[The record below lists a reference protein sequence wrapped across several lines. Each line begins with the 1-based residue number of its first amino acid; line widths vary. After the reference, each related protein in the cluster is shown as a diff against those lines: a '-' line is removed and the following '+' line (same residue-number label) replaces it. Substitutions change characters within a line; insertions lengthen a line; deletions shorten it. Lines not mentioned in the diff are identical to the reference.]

1 MYRKSSK
8 GWLKHFDFIL
18 IDLISL
24 HLAFVLSY
32 VCRHGI
38 GNPYKNL
45 LYRNMAFMLTFI
57 DFFVVFLFETLKGV
71 LRRGY
76 YQELAATVKHVILV
90 MLLAVLY
97 LFTIQEGTSFSRS
110 VLYFTAVFYII
121 FAYVTRI
128 LWKKHLQKRMENGG
142 DRSLLIITS
151 SDIAAEVVR
160 SMQEH
165 NYQRFNLIGIVLV
178 DKDMKGQKIEG
189 IPVLANEEDAANYV
203 CREWIDEVFL
213 VISEKYP
220 YPQKLADQLLE
231 TGVTVHL
238 NLAKMADAI
247 GKKQLVEKLGDYTV
261 LTTSI
266 NYATVKQ
273 TFMKRSLDIIGG
285 LAGCILTG
293 IIFIFVAPA
302 IYIQSPG
309 PIFFSQVRVGKN
321 GKKFKM
327 YKFRS
332 MYMDA
337 EERKKELMKDNRVE
351 DGMMFKLEFDPRVI
365 GNKILPNGEKKTGIG
380 NFIRK
385 TSLDEFPQFLN
396 VLKGDMS
403 LVGTRPPTLDEWEK
417 YELHHRARLPMQII
431 MPTIIFIGLTNIMGI
446 QMLVP
451 MGCEKIV
458 LYSEI
463 AGAVVDLAL
472 NTLLIPRLASAG
484 AAIGT
489 LVAEGVVWIV
499 QFAALRKEVTPAYRN
514 VHYGKVVLS
523 TVVGMVSSG
532 WVKTLG
538 MGNFATLLVS
548 AILFFSGYEKLV
560 KGYTEKQWGRDCKE
574 LPAFIIKRLP
584 VRLTFDNNYFNA
596 LYQGIPVGGYTKMV
610 ENLLEGIEVRL
621 NEDYLT
627 KKQEYDQLAEKVVY
641 TGAIDCMIYREDI
654 AICKR

>member
-273 TFMKRSLDIIGG
+273 AFMKRSLDIIGG

-309 PIFFSQVRVGKN
+309 PIFFSQIRVGKN

-417 YELHHRARLPMQII
+417 YELHHRARLAIKP
-431 MPTIIFIGLTNIMGI
+431 GI
-446 QMLVP
+446 
-451 MGCEKIV
+451 
-458 LYSEI
+458 
-463 AGAVVDLAL
+463 
-472 NTLLIPRLASAG
+472 
-484 AAIGT
+484 
-489 LVAEGVVWIV
+489 
-499 QFAALRKEVTPAYRN
+499 
-514 VHYGKVVLS
+514 KV
-523 TVVGMVSSG
+523 
-532 WVKTLG
+532 
-538 MGNFATLLVS
+538 
-548 AILFFSGYEKLV
+548 
-560 KGYTEKQWGRDCKE
+560 CKE
-574 LPAFIIKRLP
+574 LPDVQFIFAGTGPLEETVNGIKNIKNVGFQKGEALEKLIREARFSIYPSEWYENCPFSVMESQMYGTP
-584 VRLTFDNNYFNA
+584 VLGADIG
-596 LYQGIPVGGYTKMV
+596 GIPELIQVGKTGELFERGNVKD
-610 ENLLEGIEVRL
+610 LKRKIEKL
-621 NEDYLT
+621 WGD
-627 KKQEYDQLAEKVVY
+627 KKRCAEYSANCKDISFDTIDEYYEKIMKVY
-641 TGAIDCMIYREDI
+641 Q
-654 AICKR
+654 